1 MIAGGV
7 SVQAKT
13 WGSLLRT
20 LAALSLGPPRVFSL
34 EFGFLPFPLPP
45 VSLPTLCVESLMAA
59 LAGMSGGEAVEYLSV
74 ELASQTLFGSV
85 LVVCG
90 PGCSAL
96 WSEVCRPHPAPAS
109 PQGWGVGHLALTCGV
124 LHLFL

>member
-1 MIAGGV
+1 MQNDRGGV

-45 VSLPTLCVESLMAA
+45 MSLPTLCFESLMAA
-59 LAGMSGGEAVEYLSV
+59 LAGMSGGEVVEYLFECGAGFSDPLWV
-74 ELASQTLFGSV
+74 GAGGLWPRLLG
-85 LVVCG
+85 LVV
-90 PGCSAL
+90 
-96 WSEVCRPHPAPAS
+96 
-109 PQGWGVGHLALTCGV
+109 
-124 LHLFL
+124 